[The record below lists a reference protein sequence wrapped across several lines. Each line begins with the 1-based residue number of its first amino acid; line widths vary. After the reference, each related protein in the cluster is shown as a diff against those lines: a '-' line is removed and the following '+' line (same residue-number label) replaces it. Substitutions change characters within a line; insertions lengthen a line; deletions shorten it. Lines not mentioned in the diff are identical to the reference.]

1 MSISLIVLLFSMS
14 ATKANAQAENN
25 YNKEVRTNTWSIYA
39 QGGVSWATGVWYPN
53 IDAKQSYKLSPAV
66 GGGIDYNIRPWVRI
80 GVEYIYSRYRR
91 EQRISMFDTKVVP
104 IKAYGNYMMNYHN
117 AKLNAGFNFM
127 EIWSNRKAQWFNI
140 YLGTGVGYMMARG
153 NEYGMYFSTTQTQN
167 GTTTPVGGSISI
179 DNSSSIT
186 FTDNVKTT
194 NQHSSFDKFYIPTVL
209 SIEADLC
216 RQLTVG
222 VKGEA
227 DFLLNRGDI
236 APKNLIFALATVRF
250 NIGAGKRAPVVK
262 DYSSEVESL
271 TNRVNALLKEAEQEN
286 ARAHKAE
293 KENKKL
299 NEENANLKNRLNDCE
314 ESKAKMAD
322 KETYVVP
329 FDNGSAVV
337 SKAEREKLSLFAQ
350 SVRGKQLS
358 IMAEASTPGT
368 KDGNQR
374 LSERRLES
382 VIKILLEEGLKKEN
396 LKPRLAIGAQ
406 NGISTPDGRKVTI
419 TVE

>member
-1 MSISLIVLLFSMS
+1 MMKNNFLTHLPNLWNNRLRLMSISLIVLLFSMS

-236 APKNLIFALATVRF
+236 APKNLIFALATVRC
-250 NIGAGKRAPVVK
+250 
-262 DYSSEVESL
+262 
-271 TNRVNALLKEAEQEN
+271 
-286 ARAHKAE
+286 
-293 KENKKL
+293 NK
-299 NEENANLKNRLNDCE
+299 
-314 ESKAKMAD
+314 
-322 KETYVVP
+322 
-329 FDNGSAVV
+329 
-337 SKAEREKLSLFAQ
+337 Q
-350 SVRGKQLS
+350 
-358 IMAEASTPGT
+358 I
-368 KDGNQR
+368 
-374 LSERRLES
+374 
-382 VIKILLEEGLKKEN
+382 
-396 LKPRLAIGAQ
+396 
-406 NGISTPDGRKVTI
+406 
-419 TVE
+419 